1 MSKPRLH
8 FEYTK
13 IPIHLALDFAE
24 WISKHEYTKHKWI
37 KRIGKDSIQEEQDLW
52 NSKYSKEQL
61 NTNEL
66 FIQYMLLYHI
76 KS

>member
-1 MSKPRLH
+1 MSKLRPQ

-24 WISKHEYTKHKWI
+24 WLSKYEYIKHKWI
-37 KRIGKDSIQEEQDLW
+37 KRKGKGAIQEEQDLW
-52 NSKYSKEQL
+52 SSKHYKEQL